1 MPARRE
7 DVTYFSLR
15 NEILQKKFRPI
26 YLLQGDE
33 PYYIDQLSDLIVNG
47 ALGEDERDFNLTI
60 CYGMDVDIR
69 NVIATCKQYPAM
81 SQYQVVVLREAQN
94 VGKAQNKQN
103 VSELNTLKFYAERPL
118 LSTILV
124 VCYKGGSCKS
134 TEFLNAMK
142 KAQSG
147 VVLTSS
153 KVRDYQ
159 MPQVVKDYCMSLKL
173 NIDDKSV
180 RMLCDSIGVDI
191 SRMFGEIDK
200 LKLLVGASGRITP
213 ALIEENIGNSKDY
226 NNFELEDALIARDQ
240 AKAYRIIDYYK
251 KNPKSN
257 PVVVTISMIYGF
269 FSNVLLLRTARDKTD
284 AGLMA
289 QCGTRSMFRIKKFKE
304 AARTYSTRGCVN
316 IISYLR
322 ECDVQSK
329 GQGSRQDPYDLLFDL
344 IYKILHS

>member
-103 VSELNTLKFYAERPL
+103 VSELNILKFYAERPL

-124 VCYKGGSCKS
+124 VCYKGGSCK
-134 TEFLNAMK
+134 
-142 KAQSG
+142 
-147 VVLTSS
+147 
-153 KVRDYQ
+153 
-159 MPQVVKDYCMSLKL
+159 
-173 NIDDKSV
+173 
-180 RMLCDSIGVDI
+180 
-191 SRMFGEIDK
+191 
-200 LKLLVGASGRITP
+200 
-213 ALIEENIGNSKDY
+213 
-226 NNFELEDALIARDQ
+226 
-240 AKAYRIIDYYK
+240 
-251 KNPKSN
+251 
-257 PVVVTISMIYGF
+257 
-269 FSNVLLLRTARDKTD
+269 
-284 AGLMA
+284 
-289 QCGTRSMFRIKKFKE
+289 
-304 AARTYSTRGCVN
+304 
-316 IISYLR
+316 
-322 ECDVQSK
+322 
-329 GQGSRQDPYDLLFDL
+329 
-344 IYKILHS
+344 

>member
-47 ALGEDERDFNLTI
+47 ALAEDERDFNLTI

-69 NVIATCKQYPAM
+69 NVIATCKQ
-81 SQYQVVVLREAQN
+81 
-94 VGKAQNKQN
+94 

-213 ALIEENIGNSKDY
+213 ALIEENIGISKDY

-284 AGLMA
+284 AA
-289 QCGTRSMFRIKKFKE
+289 PIARE
-304 AARTYSTRGCVN
+304 AVSISSATCAIATCKARARVRGKTPTTCSLTWSIRFYTVN
-316 IISYLR
+316 FAFL
-322 ECDVQSK
+322 V
-329 GQGSRQDPYDLLFDL
+329 L
-344 IYKILHS
+344 